1 MSREINTNYLVIA
14 LPSGKLFKPSIR
26 LFEEVGIDLKGGKE
40 INRKLTFFDQEEEI
54 KFVITRPK
62 DNPTYIECGV
72 ADIGI
77 VGEDVLLEEKK
88 DVYKLLDLKFGKCK
102 MVVAAPKEREQKKY
116 YKNNGHRLK
125 VATKYPRIAADY
137 FKKKGIYVE
146 LIKLYG
152 SVELAPQV
160 GLADMIVDIVST
172 GRTLE
177 ENKLEIINEI
187 IPLSAQL
194 IVNRISYKTKHKR
207 ITRLLQNIKK
217 FISLGSDKIAEW

>member
-1 MSREINTNYLVIA
+1 MSRENNTNYLVIA
-14 LPSGKLFKPSIR
+14 LSSGKLFKPSIK
-26 LFEEVGIDLKGGKE
+26 LLEGIGIDLKGGKE
-40 INRKLTFFDQEEEI
+40 INRKLAFFNHNQEI

-62 DNPTYIECGV
+62 DNPTYVECGA

-88 DVYKLLDLKFGKCK
+88 DVYRLIDLKFGNCK
-102 MVVAAPKEREQKKY
+102 MVLAVPEEREQEKY
-116 YKNNGHRLK
+116 YKNNGHRLR
-125 VATKYPRIAADY
+125 VATKYPRIAGDY
-137 FKKKGIYVE
+137 FKEKGIYVE

-152 SVELAPQV
+152 SVELAPQI

-172 GRTLE
+172 GRTLK
-177 ENKLEIINEI
+177 ENKLIIVDEI

-207 ITRLLQNIKK
+207 ITRLLQDIKK
-217 FISLGSDKIAEW
+217 FISLESGKIAEY

>member
-1 MSREINTNYLVIA
+1 MSSENNTNYLVIA
-14 LPSGKLFKPSIR
+14 LPSGKLLKPSIQ

-40 INRKLTFFDQEEEI
+40 INRKLAFFDQEEEF

-62 DNPTYIECGV
+62 DNPTYVECGA

-102 MVVAAPKEREQKKY
+102 MVAAVPEKKKQEKY

-172 GRTLE
+172 GRTLK
-177 ENKLEIINEI
+177 ENKLEIIDEI

-207 ITRLLQNIKK
+207 ITRLLQDIKK
-217 FISLGSDKIAEW
+217 FVSLESDKIAEW

>member
-1 MSREINTNYLVIA
+1 MSSENNTNYLVIA
-14 LPSGKLFKPSIR
+14 LPSGKLLKPSIQ
-26 LFEEVGIDLKGGKE
+26 LFEEVGIDLKGGRE
-40 INRKLTFFDQEEEI
+40 ISRKLAFFDQGKEI
-54 KFVITRPK
+54 KFIITRPK
-62 DNPTYIECGV
+62 DNPTYVECGA

-88 DVYKLLDLKFGKCK
+88 DVYRLIDLKFGKCK
-102 MVVAAPKEREQKKY
+102 MVLAAPEGREQEKY

-125 VATKYPRIAADY
+125 VATKYPRIAGEY

-160 GLADMIVDIVST
+160 GLADMIIDIVST
-172 GRTLE
+172 GRTLG
-177 ENKLEIINEI
+177 ENKLTIINEI

-194 IVNRISYKTKHKR
+194 IVNRISYKTKHNR
-207 ITRLLQNIKK
+207 ITRLLQDIKK
-217 FISLGSDKIAEW
+217 FISLKSDKIAEW

>member
-1 MSREINTNYLVIA
+1 MSREKNANCLVIA
-14 LPSGKLFKPSIR
+14 LSSGKLFKSSIQ
-26 LFEEVGIDLKGGKE
+26 LFEGIGIDLKGGKE
-40 INRKLTFFDQEEEI
+40 ISRKLTFFDQGEEI

-62 DNPTYIECGV
+62 DNPTYVECGA

-88 DVYKLLDLKFGKCK
+88 DVYRLIDLKFGNCK
-102 MVVAAPKEREQKKY
+102 MVLAVPEEREQEKY

-125 VATKYPRIAADY
+125 VATKYPHIAGDY
-137 FKKKGIYVE
+137 FKEKGIYVE

-152 SVELAPQV
+152 SVELAPQI

-172 GRTLE
+172 GRTLK
-177 ENKLEIINEI
+177 ENKLIIVDEL

-194 IVNRISYKTKHKR
+194 IVNRISYKTKHNR
-207 ITRLLQNIKK
+207 ITRLLQDIKK
-217 FISLGSDKIAEW
+217 FISLESDKIAEW

>member
-1 MSREINTNYLVIA
+1 MSRENNTNYLVIA
-14 LPSGKLFKPSIR
+14 LSSGKLFKPSLQLLER
-26 LFEEVGIDLKGGKE
+26 LGIDLKGEKE
-40 INRKLTFFDQEEEI
+40 ISRKLAFFDREKEI
-54 KFVITRPK
+54 KFVITKPK
-62 DNPTYIECGV
+62 DNPTYIECGA

-102 MVVAAPKEREQKKY
+102 MVLAAPEERKQEKY
-116 YKNNGHRLK
+116 YKNNGHRLR
-125 VATKYPRIAADY
+125 VATKYPRIAGGY
-137 FKKKGIYVE
+137 FKEKGIYVE

-172 GRTLE
+172 GRTLK
-177 ENKLEIINEI
+177 ENKLVIIDEI

-207 ITRLLQNIKK
+207 ITKFLQDIKRL
-217 FISLGSDKIAEW
+217 ISLESDKIAE

>member
-1 MSREINTNYLVIA
+1 MNRENNTNYLVIA
-14 LPSGKLFKPSIR
+14 LPSGKLFKPSIK
-26 LFEEVGIDLKGGKE
+26 LFEGVGINLKGGKE
-40 INRKLTFFDQEEEI
+40 INRKLTFFSKEEEI

-62 DNPTYIECGV
+62 DNPSYVECGA

-102 MVVAAPKEREQKKY
+102 MVVAVPKERKREEY
-116 YKNNGHRLK
+116 YENNGHRLK
-125 VATKYPRIAADY
+125 VATKYPCIAGSY
-137 FKKKGIYVE
+137 FRKKGIYVE

-172 GRTLE
+172 GRTLR
-177 ENKLEIINEI
+177 ENKLTIVDEIIS
-187 IPLSAQL
+187 LSAQL

-207 ITRLLQNIKK
+207 ITRLLQDIKK
-217 FISLGSDKIAEW
+217 FLSLKSSKIGE

>member
-1 MSREINTNYLVIA
+1 MNRENNTNYLVIA
-14 LPSGKLFKPSIR
+14 LSSGKLFKPSIQ
-26 LFEEVGIDLKGGKE
+26 LFERIGIDLKGGKE
-40 INRKLTFFDQEEEI
+40 ISRKLTFFNQREKI
-54 KFVITRPK
+54 KFIITRPK
-62 DNPTYIECGV
+62 DNPTYVECGT

-88 DVYKLLDLKFGKCK
+88 DVYRLLDLKFGKCK
-102 MVVAAPKEREQKKY
+102 MVVAALERGKQEKY

-125 VATKYPRIAADY
+125 VATKYPHIAGEY

-146 LIKLYG
+146 LTKLYG

-177 ENKLEIINEI
+177 ENKLTIINEI

-207 ITRLLQNIKK
+207 VTGLSQDIKK
-217 FISLGSDKIAEW
+217 FISLESDKIAEW

>member
-1 MSREINTNYLVIA
+1 MSSENNTNYLVIA
-14 LPSGKLFKPSIR
+14 LPSGKLLKPSIQ
-26 LFEEVGIDLKGGKE
+26 LFEEVGIDLKGGRE
-40 INRKLTFFDQEEEI
+40 ISRKLAFFDQGKEI
-54 KFVITRPK
+54 KFIITRPK
-62 DNPTYIECGV
+62 DNPTYVECGA

-88 DVYKLLDLKFGKCK
+88 DVYRLIDLKFGKCK
-102 MVVAAPKEREQKKY
+102 MVLAAPEGREQEKY

-125 VATKYPRIAADY
+125 VATKYPHIAGEY
-137 FKKKGIYVE
+137 FSKKGIYVE
-146 LIKLYG
+146 LTKLYG

-177 ENKLEIINEI
+177 ENKLTIIDEI

-194 IVNRISYKTKHKR
+194 IVNRISYKTKHER
-207 ITRLLQNIKK
+207 ITGLSQDIKK
-217 FISLGSDKIAEW
+217 FISLESGKIAEW